1 MNPDMNHLDPAFDP
15 RIADWL
21 EADPDRAPREVL
33 DTVLAAMPSIAQRR
47 TVRAPWRLS
56 NMNRFALMGAA
67 AAIVVA
73 VGLGGLVLTTRG
85 PNTGHVVATPSPIAP
100 SPSGG
105 LPALTKRL
113 TSGKHGYVIRYPDGW
128 HPTLA
133 GGTWLPGTQTLWGD
147 PALDV
152 IQTSDARLV
161 ASSQPLGAGQSPDAW
176 YQAYCAGD
184 GAITDA
190 CRAYATTWR
199 QIQVGSGTGFIDLDG
214 VQASPG
220 TIKPGGPIFD
230 AVIVVD
236 GRGYEFTL
244 DGNVDRGLFEHL
256 LAAVSFTPA
265 TASPIDRA
273 SATFSSPLYGYSIRV
288 DPSWTTKNATVLI
301 DDPSS
306 TDETGY
312 DKIKITGTDTTIS
325 GAAWDL
331 AGRTFERF
339 LEDKHQEALDST
351 LPQECKGTDVS
362 KWPEVPIG
370 DATGRQMTLCNY
382 AEFYVDANGKAY
394 AFTWGHDTFDTTQH
408 LDMNDFKT
416 LLRTVA
422 LPSS

>member
-1 MNPDMNHLDPAFDP
+1 MNEMNHLDPAFDP

-33 DTVLAAMPSIAQRR
+33 DTVLAAMPSIPQRR
-47 TVRAPWRLS
+47 AVRAPRRLS
-56 NMNRFALMGAA
+56 NMNRFALMATA

-73 VGLGGLVLTTRG
+73 VGLGGLVLTKRG
-85 PNTGHVVATPSPIAP
+85 PNTGQVVATPSPIAP
-100 SPSGG
+100 SPS
-105 LPALTKRL
+105 LPALTKQL
-113 TSGKHGYVIRYPDGW
+113 TSGKYGYVIRYPDGW

-152 IQTSDARLV
+152 IQSSDARLV
-161 ASSQPLGAGQSPDAW
+161 AASQPLGAGRSPDAW

-190 CRAYATTWR
+190 CRAYATTWG
-199 QIQVGSGTGFIDLDG
+199 QIQVGSATGFIDLDG
-214 VQASPG
+214 AQASPG

-244 DGNVDRGLFEHL
+244 DGNVDRALFEHL
-256 LAAVSFTPA
+256 LGAVSFTPA
-265 TASPIDRA
+265 TPSRITGA

-301 DDPSS
+301 DAPSS
-306 TDETGY
+306 TDAQVY
-312 DKIKITGTDTTIS
+312 DDIKVTGTDTTIQ

-331 AGRTFERF
+331 AGRTFDQF
-339 LEDKHQEALDST
+339 LADKHQEALGDT
-351 LPQECKGTDVS
+351 GIPENCRGLDVS

-370 DATGRQMTLCNY
+370 TKTGRQMTLCNY
-382 AEFYVDANGKAY
+382 AEFYVESDGKA
-394 AFTWGHDTFDTTQH
+394 FTFVWGHETFDTTQH
-408 LDMNDFKT
+408 LDMNDLKS
-416 LLRTVA
+416 LLRTVTF
-422 LPSS
+422 PSS